1 MPRAPRAIWTGA
13 ISFGLVN
20 VPVRVY
26 SAISEHDLHFNLLHE
41 PDGGRIGYQKVC
53 KAEDKPVPDDE
64 VVKAFEVEKD
74 EFVVLDDEDFE
85 AAAAEAGARTIE
97 ITDFVPYDDIDPI
110 FFERTYYLGPEE
122 GSEKVYAL
130 LREAME
136 KAALAAVAR
145 FVMRDRQHIG
155 LLRVREGAITLER
168 LYFADEIRPVD
179 EIAPRKLKV
188 DAKELQ
194 LASSLIEQFTGDWE
208 PERYT
213 DEYRDRLMD
222 VVKKKRKGE
231 TVTPPAAE
239 DEEAPTDLLE
249 ALRASV
255 EASKRS
261 RTTAKGGGARGSSG
275 SRGRRPARRKATK
288 SRRS

>member
-26 SAISEHDLHFNLLHE
+26 SAITEHDLHFNLLHE

-53 KAEDKPVPDDE
+53 KAEEKPVPDDE
-64 VVKAFEVEKD
+64 IVKAFEVEKG
-74 EFVVLDDEDFE
+74 EFVVLDDEDFD
-85 AAAAEAGARTIE
+85 AAAAEAGAKSIE

-110 FFERTYYLGPEE
+110 YFERTYYLGPED

-136 KAALAAVAR
+136 KAGLAAVAR
-145 FVMRDRQHIG
+145 FVMRDRQHVG
-155 LLRVREGAITLER
+155 VLRVREGAITLER
-168 LYFADEIRPVD
+168 LYFADEIRPVKD
-179 EIAPRKLKV
+179 IAPGKLKV
-188 DAKELQ
+188 DAKELK

-213 DEYRDRLMD
+213 DDYRDRLMD
-222 VVKKKRKGE
+222 VVKRKQKGE

-239 DEEAPTDLLE
+239 DGEEPADLLE

-255 EASKRS
+255 EASKQGARSKGRRSSARKTGS
-261 RTTAKGGGARGSSG
+261 RT
-275 SRGRRPARRKATK
+275 RRPARRAAK

>member
-1 MPRAPRAIWTGA
+1 MPRTPRAIWTGA

-53 KAEDKPVPDDE
+53 KTEEKPVPDDE
-64 VVKAFEVEKD
+64 IVKAFEVAKD

-85 AAAAEAGARTIE
+85 AAAAEAGAKTIE

-110 FFERTYYLGPEE
+110 FFERTYYLGPED

-130 LREAME
+130 LRQAME
-136 KAALAAVAR
+136 KASLAAVAR
-145 FVMRDRQHIG
+145 FVMRDRQHVG
-155 LLRVREGAITLER
+155 VLRVREGAITLER
-168 LYFADEIRPVD
+168 LYFADEIRPAKD
-179 EIAPRKLKV
+179 IAPGKLKV
-188 DAKELQ
+188 DAKELK
-194 LASSLIEQFTGDWE
+194 LASSLIEQFTGEWE

-213 DEYRDRLMD
+213 DDYRDRLMD
-222 VVKKKRKGE
+222 VVKKKQKGE

-239 DEEAPTDLLE
+239 DEEEPADLLE

-255 EASKRS
+255 EASKQ
-261 RTTAKGGGARGSSG
+261 GARSK
-275 SRGRRPARRKATK
+275 GRRPSARKTGSRARKPARRAAK

>member
-53 KAEDKPVPDDE
+53 KAEEKPVPDDE

-85 AAAAEAGARTIE
+85 AAAAEAGAKTIE
-97 ITDFVPYDDIDPI
+97 ITDFVPYGDIDPI

-130 LREAME
+130 LREAMDQAE
-136 KAALAAVAR
+136 LAAVAR
-145 FVMRDRQHIG
+145 FVMRDREHVG
-155 LLRVREGAITLER
+155 VLRVREGAITLER
-168 LYFADEIRPVD
+168 LYFADEIRPVGD
-179 EIAPRKLKV
+179 IAPGKLKV
-188 DAKELQ
+188 DAKELK
-194 LASSLIEQFTGDWE
+194 LASSLIEQFTSDWE

-213 DEYRDRLMD
+213 DEYRDRLME
-222 VVKKKRKGE
+222 VVKRKQKGE
-231 TVTPPAAE
+231 TVTPPATE
-239 DEEAPTDLLE
+239 DEAEPTDLLE

-255 EASKRS
+255 EASKRGHGRPKTKS
-261 RTTAKGGGARGSSG
+261 ATRTSG
-275 SRGRRPARRKATK
+275 SRTRKPAARRTAK

>member
-1 MPRAPRAIWTGA
+1 MPRAIWTGA

-26 SAISEHDLHFNLLHE
+26 TAISEHDLHFNLLHE

-53 KAEDKPVPDDE
+53 KAEEKPVPDDE
-64 VVKAFEVEKD
+64 VVKAFEIEKD
-74 EFVVLDDEDFE
+74 EFVVLSDEDFE
-85 AAAAEAGARTIE
+85 AAAAEAGARTID

-110 FFERTYYLGPEE
+110 FFERTYYLGPED

-136 KAALAAVAR
+136 KAGLAAVAR
-145 FVMRDRQHIG
+145 FVMRDRQHVG
-155 LLRVREGAITLER
+155 VLRVREGAITLER

-179 EIAPRKLKV
+179 DIAPGKLKV
-188 DAKELQ
+188 DAKELK

-208 PERYT
+208 PERYS
-213 DEYRDRLMD
+213 DDYRDRLMD
-222 VVKKKRKGE
+222 VVKKKQKGE
-231 TVTPPAAE
+231 TVTPPATE
-239 DEEAPTDLLE
+239 KEEEPADLLE

-255 EASKRS
+255 EASKRGSRSKSKTTNSRKRGS
-261 RTTAKGGGARGSSG
+261 RTRKPA
-275 SRGRRPARRKATK
+275 ARRAAK

>member
-1 MPRAPRAIWTGA
+1 MPRAIWTGA

-20 VPVRVY
+20 VPVRLY
-26 SAISEHDLHFNLLHE
+26 AAIAEHDLHFNLLHE

-53 KAEDKPVPDDE
+53 KAEEKLVPDDE
-64 VVKAFEVEKD
+64 IVKAFEVEKD
-74 EFVVLDDEDFE
+74 EFVVLTDEDFE

-110 FFERTYYLGPEE
+110 YFERTYFVGPEE

-136 KAALAAVAR
+136 KSGLAAVSR
-145 FVMRDRQHIG
+145 FVMRDRRHVG
-155 LLRVREGAITLER
+155 VLRVREGAITLER
-168 LYFADEIRPVD
+168 LHFADEIRPVD
-179 EIAPRKLKV
+179 DIAPGKLKV
-188 DAKELQ
+188 DAKELK
-194 LASSLIEQFTGDWE
+194 LASTLIEQFTGDWD
-208 PERYT
+208 PERYR
-213 DEYRDRLMD
+213 DEYRDRLME
-222 VVKKKRKGE
+222 VVRKKRKGE
-231 TVTPPAAE
+231 TVTPPAVE
-239 DEEAPTDLLE
+239 EEAEPADLLE

-261 RTTAKGGGARGSSG
+261 GSSNRSSSSR
-275 SRGRRPARRKATK
+275 SRGTQGRKPTRRKTT

>member
-1 MPRAPRAIWTGA
+1 MPRTPRAIWTGA

-20 VPVRVY
+20 VPIRVY

-53 KAEDKPVPDDE
+53 KTEEKPVPDDE
-64 VVKAFEVEKD
+64 IVKAFEVAKD

-85 AAAAEAGARTIE
+85 AAAAEAGAKTIE

-110 FFERTYYLGPEE
+110 FFERTYYVGPED

-130 LREAME
+130 LRQAME
-136 KAALAAVAR
+136 KASLAAVAR
-145 FVMRDRQHIG
+145 FVMRDRQHVG
-155 LLRVREGAITLER
+155 VLRVREGAITLER
-168 LYFADEIRPVD
+168 LYFADEIRPAKD
-179 EIAPRKLKV
+179 IAPGKLKV
-188 DAKELQ
+188 DAKELK
-194 LASSLIEQFTGDWE
+194 LASSLIEQFTGEWE

-213 DEYRDRLMD
+213 DDYRDRLMD
-222 VVKKKRKGE
+222 VVKKKQKGE

-239 DEEAPTDLLE
+239 DEEEPADLLE

-255 EASKRS
+255 EASKQ
-261 RTTAKGGGARGSSG
+261 GARSK
-275 SRGRRPARRKATK
+275 GRRPSARKTGSRARKPARRAAK

>member
-1 MPRAPRAIWTGA
+1 MPRAIWTGA

-26 SAISEHDLHFNLLHE
+26 TAISEHDLHFNLLHE
-41 PDGGRIGYQKVC
+41 PDRGRIGYQKVC
-53 KAEDKPVPDDE
+53 KAEEKPVPDDE
-64 VVKAFEVEKD
+64 VVKAFEIEKD
-74 EFVVLDDEDFE
+74 EFVVLSDEDFE
-85 AAAAEAGARTIE
+85 AAAAEAGARTID

-110 FFERTYYLGPEE
+110 YFERTYYLGPED

-136 KAALAAVAR
+136 KAGLAAVAR
-145 FVMRDRQHIG
+145 FVMRDRQHVG
-155 LLRVREGAITLER
+155 VLRVREGAITLER

-179 EIAPRKLKV
+179 DIAPGKLKV
-188 DAKELQ
+188 DAKELK

-208 PERYT
+208 PERYS
-213 DEYRDRLMD
+213 DDYRDRLMD
-222 VVKKKRKGE
+222 VVKKKQKGE
-231 TVTPPAAE
+231 TVTPPASE
-239 DEEAPTDLLE
+239 DEEEPADLLE

-255 EASKRS
+255 EASKRGS
-261 RTTAKGGGARGSSG
+261 RSKSKTTNSRKRGS
-275 SRGRRPARRKATK
+275 RKPAARRAAK